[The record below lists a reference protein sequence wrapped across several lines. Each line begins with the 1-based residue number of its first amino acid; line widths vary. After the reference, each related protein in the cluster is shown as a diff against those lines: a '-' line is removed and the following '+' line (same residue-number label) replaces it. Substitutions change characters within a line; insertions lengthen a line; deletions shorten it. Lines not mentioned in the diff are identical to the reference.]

1 MSDAVVDPA
10 AVSPDADDPTELR
23 SWGWHLLQLS
33 SWILV
38 VMVPVH
44 LVSIWIVDDSSRFG
58 VGTFVNRWH
67 LGFWRFF
74 DWTFIVLALLH
85 GGIGLNTMVGS
96 RLNTDR
102 SRATA
107 AWVIGIALSA
117 VGLAASVAILRFE
130 V

>member
-1 MSDAVVDPA
+1 MSDVVTDPTAVP
-10 AVSPDADDPTELR
+10 PDAGDGPELR

-44 LVSIWIVDDSSRFG
+44 LVSIWILDDSGRFG
-58 VGTFVNRWH
+58 VATFVNRWH

-85 GGIGLNTMVGS
+85 GGLGLNTVVGS
-96 RLNTDR
+96 RLNSDR
-102 SRATA
+102 SRTTA
-107 AWVIGIALSA
+107 AWVIGVALGA
-117 VGLAASVAILRFE
+117 VGLAASIAILRFE